1 MGFEETTGVCQRF
14 YVMIQNGFL
23 EICFVV
29 VVI

>member
-1 MGFEETTGVCQRF
+1 MGFEETTGVFQRF

-29 VVI
+29 VLI